1 MLNRSTEP
9 RVRVPITVLLTF
21 LAGGMLLGRS
31 ARADATYIQDGT
43 FDRNTVTELARR
55 LSRAPFAPPK
65 APLPKA
71 LSDLDYDHYR
81 DIRVRPSST
90 LWADKGAAFR
100 LQLLPRG
107 FVFTDIVEVGL
118 VAGGHCARV
127 PYKPDFFVT
136 GDVMK
141 SPLPTDDIGFSGFRV
156 LFPINHRSVFDEV
169 AVFQGASYFRSL
181 GESQV
186 YGLSARGLAN
196 KTAEPEG
203 EEFPAFRAFWIEEP
217 ATRATQTLVVHALL
231 DSPSVAGAYR
241 VQIHPGHG
249 ASHPTTMDID
259 AVLFPRVEL
268 GKVGLAP
275 ATSMFMFSPN
285 GRISA
290 DDYRPEV
297 HDSDGLLV
305 FNGHGEHLWRP
316 LQNPAQVE
324 VSAFLDVNPAGFGLL
339 QRDRNPADYQDFE
352 AVYDRRPSL
361 WLEPAGDWGEGA
373 VVLTEIPSDAE
384 IHDNIVVFWRPKAPL
399 PAGGEY
405 RYAYRASWGDGP
417 PAALERARVVATR
430 RGRAD
435 VRGPTPE
442 RRFIIDYLP
451 AAKLARVSR
460 TPLPQAKISASAGA
474 IKNVVV
480 ADNPIIGGYRLS
492 FVFDPPTAKAAELRA
507 DLTFSGDQT
516 AETWVY
522 RWTAP

>member
-1 MLNRSTEP
+1 MIL
-9 RVRVPITVLLTF
+9 
-21 LAGGMLLGRS
+21 LAGLTLNPP
-31 ARADATYIQDGT
+31 ARADATYIQDGA
-43 FDRNTVTELARR
+43 FDRDTVTELARR
-55 LSRAPFAPPK
+55 LSRSPFAAPK
-65 APLPKA
+65 TPLPKA
-71 LSDLDYDHYR
+71 LAGLDYEHYR

-90 LWADKGAAFR
+90 LWADQGTAFR
-100 LQLLPRG
+100 LQVLPRG
-107 FVFTDIVEVGL
+107 FVFSDPVEVAL
-118 VAGGHCARV
+118 VAKGRCERIA
-127 PYKPDFFVT
+127 YKPDFFIT

-141 SPLPTDDIGFSGFRV
+141 TPLPTEDIGFSGFRV
-156 LFPINHRSVFDEV
+156 LFPINRRAVFDEV

-181 GESQV
+181 GENQV

-217 ATRATQTLVVHALL
+217 PTRATQTLVVHALL

-241 VQIHPGHG
+241 FEIHPGHG
-249 ASHPTTMDID
+249 ATRATSMDIE

-285 GRISA
+285 GRISI
-290 DDYRPEV
+290 DDFRPEV
-297 HDSDGLLV
+297 HDSDGLLI
-305 FNGHGEHLWRP
+305 FNGRGEHIWRP

-352 AVYDRRPSL
+352 AVYERRPSL
-361 WLEPAGDWGEGA
+361 WLEPVGDWGEGA

-384 IHDNIVVFWRPKAPL
+384 IHDNIVAFWRPKAAL
-399 PAGGEY
+399 PAGAEY

-417 PAALERARVVATR
+417 PAALEQARVAATR

-442 RRFIIDYLP
+442 RRFVIDYLP
-451 AAKLARVSR
+451 AAKMARAPR
-460 TPLPQAKISASAGA
+460 TPLPQAKVSASAGA
-474 IKNVVV
+474 IKDIVV
-480 ADNPIIGGYRLS
+480 ADNPIVGGYRLS
-492 FVFDPPTAKAAELRA
+492 FVFDPRPAKTAELRA
-507 DLTFSGDQT
+507 ELVFGDRLT

-522 RWTAP
+522 RWTTP

>member
-1 MLNRSTEP
+1 MVVT
-9 RVRVPITVLLTF
+9 ILLASS
-21 LAGGMLLGRS
+21 LSLS
-31 ARADATYIQDGT
+31 PHARAEATYIRDGS
-43 FDRNTVTELARR
+43 FDRDTVTDLARR

-65 APLPKA
+65 APLPKV

-90 LWADKGAAFR
+90 LWADKGLFR

-107 FVFTDIVEVGL
+107 FVFTDPVEVAL
-118 VAGGHCARV
+118 VAGGRCERIA
-127 PYKPDFFVT
+127 YKPDFFVT

-141 SPLPTDDIGFSGFRV
+141 APLPAEDIGFSGFRA
-156 LFPINHRSVFDEV
+156 LFPINHRSKFDEV

-181 GESQV
+181 GENQV

-217 ATRATQTLVVHALL
+217 SSRAPETLVVHALL
-231 DSPSVAGAYR
+231 DSLSVAGAYR
-241 VQIHPGHG
+241 FEIHPGHG
-249 ASHPTTMDID
+249 GTHATTMDID

-268 GKVGLAP
+268 TKVGLAP
-275 ATSMFMFSPN
+275 ETSMFMFSPISR
-285 GRISA
+285 GSA

-297 HDSDGLLV
+297 HDSDGLLIL
-305 FNGHGEHLWRP
+305 NGRGEHIWRP
-316 LQNPAQVE
+316 LQNPKQVE

-352 AVYDRRPSL
+352 ALYDRRPSL
-361 WLEPAGDWGEGA
+361 WIEPAGDWGEGA

-384 IHDNIVVFWRPKAPL
+384 IHDNIVAFWRPKAPL
-399 PAGGEY
+399 PAGAEY

-417 PAALERARVVATR
+417 PEALERARVVATR
-430 RGRAD
+430 VGRAD
-435 VRGPTPE
+435 ARGPTPV
-442 RRFIIDYLP
+442 RRFIVDYLP
-451 AAKLARVSR
+451 AAKMAHGSR
-460 TPLPQAKISASAGA
+460 AHLPQAKVTGSAGA
-474 IKNVVV
+474 IKDVVV
-480 ADNPIIGGYRLS
+480 TDNPLIGGYRLA
-492 FVFDPPTAKAAELRA
+492 FVFDPGAAKAAELRA
-507 DLTFSGDQT
+507 ELTFSGRQT